1 MVVYGGGEKP
11 LFAAY
16 VTITILSTVHKKR
29 EVTVL
34 NTDFQPRRPS
44 SFILFTLRS
53 HRASSSRP
61 TCTFWSDGKCPF
73 SLLTPSTT
81 DSRSSVFFSC
91 GTAAYCT
98 HFHVPSPYSSLCWEE
113 IQSGRLIPE
122 YYLSTFTWW
131 FWVQSSPTY
140 LLFCLYLF
148 HIYFHFTQE
157 CKLLFCTVFDW
168 TYLNTVDV
176 LCTTGILYMS
186 SL

>member
-1 MVVYGGGEKP
+1 MGGGGKP